1 MNLRVGSS
9 GQNVLTLQQ
18 KLNEAGFNPGPL
30 DGDFGPRTERALRSY
45 QQSKG
50 LQVDGVA
57 GPATAGALGLSG
69 FDAQPPRVDGN
80 TDISGVAPP
89 NGRGTGTTQEF
100 LWNAMGQR
108 GKPYIFGSE
117 ASPTNDNPAA
127 FDCSE
132 LIEWA
137 ARRAGVNF
145 PDGSAA
151 QIDATTPMSVE
162 EALRTPGALLF
173 RAGNPPAT
181 PNHIAISLGDG
192 RTMEAR
198 GRRYG
203 TDIFDNAASREWT
216 RAGTIP
222 GLS

>member
-1 MNLRVGSS
+1 MSLRVGST
-9 GQNVLTLQQ
+9 GQNVLSLQQ
-18 KLNEAGFNPGPL
+18 KLNEAGFSPGPL

-69 FDAQPPRVDGN
+69 FDSQPPRVDGKGGTN
-80 TDISGVAPP
+80 PVEPP

-100 LWNAMGQR
+100 LWNALGQR
-108 GKPYIFGSE
+108 GKPYIFGAE
-117 ASPTNDNPAA
+117 ASPNNDNPAA

-145 PDGSAA
+145 PDGSAN
-151 QIDATTPMSVE
+151 QIAATNPMSVE

-173 RAGNPPAT
+173 RAGN

>member
-1 MNLRVGSS
+1 MSLRIGSS
-9 GQNVLTLQQ
+9 GDSVRTLQQ
-18 KLNEAGFNPGPL
+18 KLQEAGFNPGGV
-30 DGDFGPRTERALRSY
+30 DGKFGPLTERALRSF

-57 GPATAGALGLSG
+57 GPATAGAMGLSG
-69 FDAQPPRVDGN
+69 FDSRPPRVDGRTDN
-80 TDISGVAPP
+80 TTNVQPP
-89 NGRGTGTTQEF
+89 NGQGTRTTQEF
-100 LWNAMGQR
+100 LWNALGQQ
-108 GKPYIFGSE
+108 GKPYIFGAE
-117 ASPTNDNPAA
+117 ANPNNANPSA

-137 ARRAGVNF
+137 AKRAGVNF
-145 PDGSAA
+145 PDGSAN
-151 QIDATTPMSVE
+151 QIAATNPMSVE

-173 RAGNPPAT
+173 RAGD

-198 GRRYG
+198 GRRDG
-203 TDIFDNAASREWT
+203 VGIFDNAAGRTWT

>member
-1 MNLRVGSS
+1 MNLRVGST
-9 GQNVLTLQQ
+9 GQSVRTLQERLQ
-18 KLNEAGFNPGPL
+18 TAGFDPGPL
-30 DGDFGPRTERALRSY
+30 DGDFGPRTDRALRSF
-45 QQSKG
+45 QQARG

-69 FDAQPPRVDGN
+69 FDAPPPRVDGGQG
-80 TDISGVAPP
+80 SAGVAPP
-89 NGRGTGTTQEF
+89 GGRGTGTTQEF
-100 LWNAMGQR
+100 LWNALGQR
-108 GKPYIFGSE
+108 GKPYVFGAE
-117 ASPTNDNPAA
+117 ASPSDNDPRA

-137 ARRAGVNF
+137 ARRAGVSF
-145 PDGSAA
+145 PDGSAN
-151 QIDATTPMSVE
+151 QIAATTPMSVE

-173 RAGNPPAT
+173 RAGD

-203 TDIFDNAASREWT
+203 TDIFDDAASRGWT